1 MPVTSIFLALLAIP
15 WLSALVIALI
25 PKNIQANTSIIL
37 AGIFTYLAFKIGH
50 IPEQIIAYPWFT
62 LGGKSI
68 EASFWINAHAQLVL
82 LLVSIVAI
90 FVQIFSKSYLA
101 KDPNIGRYYSYLH
114 VFIGAMT
121 LLILTDQVYL
131 FYGGWELV
139 GACSYLLISFWHEKP
154 TAIKAA
160 KKAFLLNRIGDC
172 TSIRDYWTQQL
183 FRDD

>member
-68 EASFWINAHAQLVL
+68 EASFWI
-82 LLVSIVAI
+82 
-90 FVQIFSKSYLA
+90 KY
-101 KDPNIGRYYSYLH
+101 
-114 VFIGAMT
+114 
-121 LLILTDQVYL
+121 
-131 FYGGWELV
+131 
-139 GACSYLLISFWHEKP
+139 IS
-154 TAIKAA
+154 
-160 KKAFLLNRIGDC
+160 R
-172 TSIRDYWTQQL
+172 
-183 FRDD
+183 